1 MPCPS
6 VYGES
11 QYPIGTYLRT
21 RFPVETRAFSEYTE
35 NANNRGF
42 STNIQLGTDCGLH
55 LNIDFR
61 KAVYAEDLRMNTQN
75 WAT

>member
-1 MPCPS
+1 
-6 VYGES
+6 
-11 QYPIGTYLRT
+11 LRT

-42 STNIQLGTDCGLH
+42 STKSTNIQLGTDCGLH